1 MEQLMVI
8 SAVGGKPTTVVN
20 ELARVILECGGNIK
34 ESRMAAMGADYAI
47 LLLVSGN
54 WHTISRLEHDLG
66 KFGSSN
72 GITMQFKRTEA
83 KRMGKELLPYAVDV
97 VGLDQPGIVHSLS
110 GFFSSRKVELGEV
123 STRSYAAAHTGASMF
138 SVQMLINIP
147 SGVHIAGLREEFMEF
162 CDQLNVDA
170 IMEPVKHT

>member
-1 MEQLMVI
+1 VI
-8 SAVGGKPTTVVN
+8 SALGGEPSTVVN
-20 ELARVILECGGNIK
+20 ELSRVILECGGNIK
-34 ESRMAAMGADYAI
+34 ESRMAALGSDYAI
-47 LLLVSGN
+47 LVLVAGN
-54 WHTISRLEHDLG
+54 WHTISRLERELER
-66 KFGSSN
+66 FGAAN
-72 GITMQFKRTEA
+72 GLTMHFRRTEP

-110 GFFSSRKVELGEV
+110 GFFAARRVEIGEV
-123 STRSYAAAHTGASMF
+123 STRSYAAAHTGAAMF

-170 IMEPVKHT
+170 IMEPVKHS